1 MSKIKIGIVQLNPQT
16 LWRKGGGE
24 IHARKYIE
32 YGNNDDVEISIFDFN
47 SPQHYD
53 IIHIF
58 GSAYNL
64 NEIGKYA
71 KLENIKVVH
80 TPILYPT
87 ESVFKYKLFLKFG
100 TYLPFPTTLNLRQ
113 ELLMSADVL
122 IANSIPEAKYIQ
134 NAYTINE
141 SKIKVLATGVD
152 SSFLKYEFS
161 ENDLP
166 QEIRHLEN
174 YILMV
179 GRVTPL
185 KNQLDVLKLLKGNY
199 NLVLVG
205 QADKSFPEY
214 ENEVREIVNKNEH
227 VFWFENLNQND
238 NSLKAIYANAFCHIL
253 WSKTEVAA
261 LVNMEAAALG
271 TLLISRNLQTT
282 KDIMKEYS
290 LYASYEIEL
299 LHNIKQLELLTSV
312 QKTEKIEET
321 KKYIKENYTWEKI
334 VQDSIDIYKK
344 LLNK

>member
-1 MSKIKIGIVQLNPQT
+1 LNKIKIGIVQLNPHT

-32 YGNNDDVEISIFDFN
+32 FGNSENYEISIFDFN
-47 SPQHYD
+47 SPKAYD

-87 ESVFKYKLFLKFG
+87 ENVFKYKMFLKFG
-100 TYLPFPTTLNLRQ
+100 TFLPFPTTLNLRQ

-122 IANSIPEAKYIQ
+122 IANSKPEASYIQ
-134 NAYTINE
+134 EAYSINE
-141 SKIKVLATGVD
+141 NKIKVLGTGVD
-152 SSFLKYEFS
+152 SSFLEYEFS

-166 QEIRHLEN
+166 QEIRHCEK

-185 KNQLDVLKLLKGNY
+185 KNQLNVLKLLKDNY
-199 NLVLVG
+199 NIVLVG
-205 QADKSFPEY
+205 QVDKSFPEY
-214 ENEVREIVNKNEH
+214 ESEIRILIEENKNIY
-227 VFWFENLNQND
+227 WYENINQQD
-238 NSLKAIYANAFCHIL
+238 NSLKAIYANAFCHVL
-253 WSKTEVAA
+253 WSITEVAA

-282 KDIMKEYS
+282 KDIMKGHS
-290 LYASYEIEL
+290 LYASNETEL
-299 LHNIKQLELLTSV
+299 LHNIKQLELLTLV
-312 QKTEKIEET
+312 QKSERIAET
-321 KKYIKENYTWEKI
+321 KKYIKEKYTWEKI
-334 VQDSIDIYKK
+334 VQNSIEIYNQ